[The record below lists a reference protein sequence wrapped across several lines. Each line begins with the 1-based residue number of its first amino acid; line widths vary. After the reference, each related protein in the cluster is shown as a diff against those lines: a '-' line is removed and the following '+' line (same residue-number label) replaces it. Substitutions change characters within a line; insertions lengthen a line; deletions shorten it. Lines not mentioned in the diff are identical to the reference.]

1 MIFQYGR
8 STKQVGGFKAIFDI
22 FQSHGTGAFLDH
34 HGIIIDNAWGY
45 ELIAYPALM
54 VVM

>member
-1 MIFQYGR
+1 MGL
-8 STKQVGGFKAIFDI
+8 
-22 FQSHGTGAFLDH
+22 GTFLDY